1 MINEVC
7 PARLYRIENKKR
19 RGATN
24 KHYNLVLV
32 EDGTGDIVP
41 LLFSDSDV
49 SDAFIR
55 ASKNKEDIPEYRL
68 KNIKECVDV
77 YVAGMLC
84 VLGFVSGIASCWVM
98 LQTFNQEDF

>member
-1 MINEVC
+1 MSCQTLQNRKQEKTWSHKQT
-7 PARLYRIENKKR
+7 LQ
-19 RGATN
+19 G
-24 KHYNLVLV
+24 

-98 LQTFNQEDF
+98 LQTFN